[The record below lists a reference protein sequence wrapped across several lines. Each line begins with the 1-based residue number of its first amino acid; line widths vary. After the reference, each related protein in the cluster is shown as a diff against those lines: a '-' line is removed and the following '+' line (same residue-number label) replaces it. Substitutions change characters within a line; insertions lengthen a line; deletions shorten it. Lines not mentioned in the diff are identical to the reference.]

1 MTDDL
6 IAIALV
12 FACFYPMYLIIEA
25 LRKSTERAIQRNLNK
40 NVIKKDSTNDK

>member
-1 MTDDL
+1 MTDDI

-25 LRKSTERAIQRNLNK
+25 LRKSTERAIKESLNK
-40 NVIKKDSTNDK
+40 NTFKKDSTNG